1 MGKLYFKPIINMKR
15 KLIYGT
21 ALALICYAYYY
32 ALKNKQTIEKKSVI
46 AKDWGIVSQED
57 IYNDTIDLRLYT
69 SHGRLK
75 NNSDEK

>member
-1 MGKLYFKPIINMKR
+1 MKR

-32 ALKNKQTIEKKSVI
+32 AIKNNRTIEKKSVI
-46 AKDWGIVSQED
+46 AKDWGIVTQED
-57 IYNDTIDLRLYT
+57 IYPDTIDLRLYT

-75 NNSDEK
+75 YVVE

>member
-1 MGKLYFKPIINMKR
+1 MKR

-32 ALKNKQTIEKKSVI
+32 ALKNTQPIQKKSEPKWVF
-46 AKDWGIVSQED
+46 GISEFED
-57 IYNDTIDLRLYT
+57 IYTDTIDLRLYT

-75 NNSDEK
+75 YNKNDN

>member
-1 MGKLYFKPIINMKR
+1 MKR

-32 ALKNKQTIEKKSVI
+32 AIKNNQTIQKNNKPKFEY
-46 AKDWGIVSQED
+46 GIVLSED
-57 IYNDTIDLRLYT
+57 IYTDTIDLRLYT

-75 NNSDEK
+75 NSN

>member
-1 MGKLYFKPIINMKR
+1 MKR

-32 ALKNKQTIEKKSVI
+32 AIKNNRTIQKKSLVV
-46 AKDWGIVSQED
+46 KDWGLVTQKD
-57 IYNDTIDLRLYT
+57 IYTDTIDLRLYT

-75 NNSDEK
+75 YNSNEQ

>member
-1 MGKLYFKPIINMKR
+1 MKR

-32 ALKNKQTIEKKSVI
+32 AIKNKQTIEKKSVI
-46 AKDWGIVSQED
+46 AKDWGIVTQED

-75 NNSDEK
+75 YNSNEK

>member
-1 MGKLYFKPIINMKR
+1 MKR

-32 ALKNKQTIEKKSVI
+32 ALKNNRTIQKKSE
-46 AKDWGIVSQED
+46 AKVTFGISEFED
-57 IYNDTIDLRLYT
+57 IYPDTIDLRLYT

-75 NNSDEK
+75 YNSNEQ